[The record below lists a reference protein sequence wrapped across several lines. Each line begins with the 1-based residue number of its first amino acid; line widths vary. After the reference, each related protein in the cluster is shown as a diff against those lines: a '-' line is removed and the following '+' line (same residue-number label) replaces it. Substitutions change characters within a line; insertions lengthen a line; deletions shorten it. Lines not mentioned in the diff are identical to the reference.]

1 MKNKKNIC
9 LKAVSVISAVSLCIG
24 MTAGCGN
31 KNADKDENGKTIL
44 SVGNYPTKEGASKD
58 IWDDKWQRYEA
69 ENPDVKIV
77 PDTWEFDLKTFYAK
91 QAGGKL
97 PNLFISHFT
106 EISQYMDI
114 GCVANLTDVL
124 KKRGYNG
131 KFNPKILDIVSDE
144 KGNIY
149 AFPTSAYLF
158 GVIINTDLF
167 EAAGLMEA
175 DGTPKQP
182 KDWYELAEFAAKIKE
197 ATGKPGIVFPSAQ
210 NNGGWIFSCL
220 AWSFGTEFMKQDS
233 DGKWQA
239 TFNTQETQDALQ
251 YVKDLKWK
259 YDVLPSNTLIDAAEY
274 YKTFGTGS
282 AAMMVGSGGS
292 VRQFVKYGMQP
303 DSIGVIALPQGPKR
317 WVTLLGGELY
327 AVSDNS
333 TQDQIDAAIRW
344 LEMSYNYNA
353 TDDFKESKK
362 AEIEKAKNENQLIGI
377 KMIKPWSEETESVK
391 YEYQLI
397 DEYANG
403 NPNHVKLYNDF
414 VADCPADIQP
424 EEPICAQELY
434 SILDGCIQE
443 VLTNENADC
452 AAILEKANAD
462 FQHNYLDNLSY

>member
-1 MKNKKNIC
+1 M
-9 LKAVSVISAVSLCIG
+9 
-24 MTAGCGN
+24 
-31 KNADKDENGKTIL
+31 
-44 SVGNYPTKEGASKD
+44 
-58 IWDDKWQRYEA
+58 
-69 ENPDVKIV
+69 
-77 PDTWEFDLKTFYAK
+77 
-91 QAGGKL
+91 
-97 PNLFISHFT
+97 HF
-106 EISQYMDI
+106 
-114 GCVANLTDVL
+114 L
-124 KKRGYNG
+124 
-131 KFNPKILDIVSDE
+131 
-144 KGNIY
+144 
-149 AFPTSAYLF
+149 TSAYLF

-167 EAAGLMEA
+167 EAAGLVEA

-197 ATGKPGIVFPSAQ
+197 ATGTPGIVFPSAQ
-210 NNGGWIFSCL
+210 NNGGWVFSCL

-239 TFNTQETQDALQ
+239 TFNTKETQDALQ

-282 AAMMVGSGGS
+282 AAMMIGSGGS

-303 DSIGVIALPQGPKR
+303 ESIGVIALPKGPER

-333 TQDQIDAAIRW
+333 TDDQIDAAIRW

-362 AEIEKAKNENQLIGI
+362 AEIEKAKNENQLIGV

-414 VADCPADIQP
+414 VAIGSGR
-424 EEPICAQELY
+424 Y
-434 SILDGCIQE
+434 SAGGAYMRTGAL
-443 VLTNENADC
+443 
-452 AAILEKANAD
+452 
-462 FQHNYLDNLSY
+462 QHSRQLHTGGFN